1 MPRSPLLSG
10 DSGRGMVVVEGSH
23 VPSPLAPAPL
33 PGSLPVQGACG
44 CQLGGKDQGV
54 TLTLRTTPGASP
66 HAHTHSTHGL
76 SNLSPG
82 IRGIPHSLGLILGV
96 FGWGRR
102 RFLLGTGLCTP
113 SITVGAEL
121 QPQLCHAEEESS
133 VCFFLGGQVTP
144 GLLGLL
150 QPPEETFPS
159 VPSRHRLL
167 PGALC
172 SAKAIDTGLGRRA
185 KLAGDKDQAPL
196 FALSSHGPKAG
207 WAQLW
212 GQSTR
217 VSLLSSPM
225 TVLTHGEQGPKV
237 DCIRPARTGT
247 AEPHGCSKQ
256 PAFAAHELP
265 YLNPQLLPRH
275 WGVHVHLSP
284 S

>member
-1 MPRSPLLSG
+1 MGGGEGGSFWGPGFAPRLSLLEQSCNPSCAMPRK
-10 DSGRGMVVVEGSH
+10 R
-23 VPSPLAPAPL
+23 AP
-33 PGSLPVQGACG
+33 C
-44 CQLGGKDQGV
+44 
-54 TLTLRTTPGASP
+54 
-66 HAHTHSTHGL
+66 
-76 SNLSPG
+76 
-82 IRGIPHSLGLILGV
+82 V
-96 FGWGRR
+96 FFG
-102 RFLLGTGLCTP
+102 
-113 SITVGAEL
+113 
-121 QPQLCHAEEESS
+121 
-133 VCFFLGGQVTP
+133 GGQVTP

-185 KLAGDKDQAPL
+185 KLAGDKDQALL